1 MWGKCTNTTYKMW
14 GKGTNSTYKMWGKNT
29 NNTYKV
35 WGKGA
40 NSFSILFV
48 NAAIIANGGELKWK
62 NY

>member
-1 MWGKCTNTTYKMW
+1 MWGKCTNT
-14 GKGTNSTYKMWGKNT
+14 TYKMWGKNT

-40 NSFSILFV
+40 NCFLILFV
-48 NAAIIANGGELKWK
+48 NTAIIANGGELKWK

>member
-1 MWGKCTNTTYKMW
+1 MW

-40 NSFSILFV
+40 NCFLILFL
-48 NAAIIANGGELKWK
+48 NGTIMTNGGDLKWK